1 MSETTYGSTSDDLR
15 REASTAANGAAAAVS
30 DMASRA
36 QETATNFASRVSEKA
51 SNLGRSAADKFSST
65 TSYFRD
71 HEMKEIASDVN
82 EYVRA
87 NPTKALIG
95 AAALGFLV
103 AMMIRRS

>member
-1 MSETTYGSTSDDLR
+1 MSETTFGSTSNDLR
-15 REASTAANGAAAAVS
+15 READKAVSGAAAAVS

-36 QETATNFASRVSEKA
+36 QDTASNFASRVSEKA
-51 SNLGRSAADKFSST
+51 SNLGRSAADKMSATS
-65 TSYFRD
+65 SYFRE

-82 EYVRA
+82 EYVRE